1 MISKHFFITMTSSDS
16 YNPGV
21 AYGDDTQLDKY
32 FFCCRPVLGP
42 TVIQK

>member
-21 AYGDDTQLDKY
+21 AYGDDSARSYSDTEMID
-32 FFCCRPVLGP
+32 
-42 TVIQK
+42 